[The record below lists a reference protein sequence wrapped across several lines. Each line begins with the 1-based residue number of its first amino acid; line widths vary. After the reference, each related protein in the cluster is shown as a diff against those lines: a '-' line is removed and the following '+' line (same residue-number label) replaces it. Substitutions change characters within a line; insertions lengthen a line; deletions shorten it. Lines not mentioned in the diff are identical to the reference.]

1 MAQVPA
7 VVTSLTVTVTVP
19 VQLSVAVTE
28 AIEAAGTSAAQ
39 LTVIAAGVPVIVGG
53 VVSLIVIVLETEANA
68 LPQLSVAVQV

>member
-28 AIEAAGTSAAQ
+28 AIEATGTSEAQ
-39 LTVIAAGVPVIVGG
+39 LTVIAAGVPDIVGG
-53 VVSLIVIVLETEANA
+53 VVSFTVII
-68 LPQLSVAVQV
+68 

>member
-7 VVTSLTVTVTVP
+7 VVTSLTVTVPVP

-39 LTVIAAGVPVIVGG
+39 VTVIAAGVPDIVGG
-53 VVSLIVIVLETEANA
+53 VVSFTVII
-68 LPQLSVAVQV
+68 